1 MFEDENVIN
10 GMEYTYSVVAYDMGV
25 EPPYNQ
31 KYIDLG
37 NGQFQSVIDTN
48 FSNPNKWANP
58 EGYAYLENA
67 KGTTVLD
74 KNFVQVYPGVVS
86 QKDLSNVMVVPNPY
100 VVGSAYNE
108 SEHIRKIRF
117 TNLTPNCTIKIFTL
131 LGELVSTFSHSSES
145 SGNAFWDMRTLN
157 NQEIAPG
164 LYIYHI
170 EETGLEN
177 ISPRIGKFAVIR

>member
-1 MFEDENVIN
+1 
-10 GMEYTYSVVAYDMGV
+10 MEYTYSVVAYDMGV
-25 EPPYNQ
+25 EPPYNT
-31 KYIDLG
+31 KYIDIG

-58 EGYAYLENA
+58 DGYASLENS

-74 KNFVQVYPGVVS
+74 KNFVQVYPGVTS
-86 QKDLSNVMVVPNPY
+86 QKDLNNVMVVPNPY
-100 VVGSAYNE
+100 IVGSNFNE

-170 EETGLEN
+170 EETGMDN